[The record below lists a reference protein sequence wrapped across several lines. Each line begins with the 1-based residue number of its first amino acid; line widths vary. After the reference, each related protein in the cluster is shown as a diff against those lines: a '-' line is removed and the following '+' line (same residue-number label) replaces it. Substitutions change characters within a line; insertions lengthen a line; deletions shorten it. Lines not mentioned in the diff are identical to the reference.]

1 MSNVPSIKNREA
13 LHYVDFVRDF
23 IRDNLPSW
31 GGENGL
37 VVLDYDLILR
47 VYGPEYDSD
56 SIGRVALVE
65 LKLGGDLT
73 GGQKKTFSML
83 DSMLTRGDIDGNRY
97 IGSYSL
103 HYQLAFSDDD
113 SPPQMTFEHL
123 SRLFVGPLSG
133 VEIDGHS
140 AIVEWIKALPIPS
153 IMEAGW

>member
-13 LHYVDFVRDF
+13 LHHVDFVRDF

-31 GGENGL
+31 GDGNGL

-47 VYGPEYDSD
+47 VYGPDYDTD

-73 GGQKKTFSML
+73 SGQKKTFSML
-83 DSMLTRGDIDGNRY
+83 DSMLTRGDVDGNRY

-133 VEIDGHS
+133 VEIAGHS
-140 AIVEWIKALPIPS
+140 AIVEWIKALPIPAT
-153 IMEAGW
+153 MEAGW